1 MRRPSLSSAAGIL
14 VSVVSLAAVAY
25 WISRQSAPELPHDA
39 AGFAWLAAALTTSS
53 ITFAC
58 RGWRWHRVMRL
69 AHIPHRRRDAYAL
82 TLVAYMG
89 NTVLPAR
96 GGELLKIGLLG
107 ARTTARRREILGS
120 VIAERLLDAV
130 TLAILFVVL
139 AAVGAEGL
147 PEGRGSAAAVGAVL
161 LGLAALLAA
170 YLRLR
175 RAGRFERFAETI
187 RPVAYASKIFARRH
201 GAPLVALSL
210 VLWCLEGV
218 TFLFIARSAGVE
230 LSAIAAIS
238 VVVIASLFAAIPAAP
253 GFAGTFDA
261 GIVLGLKAAGVGG
274 GEAVGVLLLARIMF
288 FGPVTAVGFAV
299 LMLGYGGLRP
309 ASRTLHRTSPEDEEL
324 LAEQPPGERGAEVAA
339 GQPGARG

>member
-1 MRRPSLSSAAGIL
+1 MRRPSLSSAVSL
-14 VSVVSLAAVAY
+14 VVSVISVGAVVY
-25 WISRQSAPELPHDA
+25 WITRQSAPELPHDA
-39 AGFAWLAAALTTSS
+39 SGFAWLGLALATSCV
-53 ITFAC
+53 TFTC
-58 RGWRWHRVMRL
+58 RGWRWHRVMLL
-69 AHIPHRRRDAYAL
+69 AGIPHRRRDAYGL

-130 TLAILFVVL
+130 TLALLFVVL

-147 PEGRGSAAAVGAVL
+147 PEGRGSAVAVGALL

-175 RAGRFERFAETI
+175 RAGRFQRFADTV
-187 RPVAYASKIFARRH
+187 RPVAYASKLFARRH
-201 GAPLVALSL
+201 GVPLVLLSL

-218 TFLFIARSAGVE
+218 TFQFIARSVDVE
-230 LSAIAAIS
+230 LSLVASVS

-261 GIVLGLKAAGVGG
+261 GIVVGLKAAGVAGG
-274 GEAVGVLLLARIMF
+274 QAVGVLLLARIMF

-309 ASRTLHRTSPEDEEL
+309 ASRMLGRAPADDEEL
-324 LAEQPPGERGAEVAA
+324 LAQQAPGERRAQVPA
-339 GQPGARG
+339 GQPRAGG